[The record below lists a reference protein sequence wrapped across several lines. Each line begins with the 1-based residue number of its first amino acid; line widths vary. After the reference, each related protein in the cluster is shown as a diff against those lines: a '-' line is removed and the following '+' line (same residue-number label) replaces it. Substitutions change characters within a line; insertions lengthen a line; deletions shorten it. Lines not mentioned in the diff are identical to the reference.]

1 VQLKKNGLLIGEAA
15 GERITRPYWAGGFVH
30 CLKRNVLRNI
40 WLQEPGLPIHEGEN
54 EQTKGGCSGFTG
66 ESVTVAGQRRTLC
79 LYTDRPPAS
88 PITRLA
94 SGR

>member
-1 VQLKKNGLLIGEAA
+1 MQLKKNGLLTGEAV

>member
-1 VQLKKNGLLIGEAA
+1 MSGKITASLLERPLGNELPALIGREAL
-15 GERITRPYWAGGFVH
+15 Y

-40 WLQEPGLPIHEGEN
+40 WLQEPGLPIHEGED

-79 LYTDRPPAS
+79 LHTDRPPAS
-88 PITRLA
+88 PIMRLA